1 MEKKNSLKTFIKTNK
16 GKIVR
21 ATLLVVGIA
30 ASVVLYKTYKTTLDN
45 IAENG
50 TDGLDTLQDMADG
63 LSNGAEV
70 LGTITTI

>member
-70 LGTITTI
+70 LGTIATI